1 MFGIG
6 GQELFFILLLAL
18 LLLGP
23 SKLPE
28 IMKTLGKAMG
38 EFQRATNDLKKE
50 IDIAAQE
57 KPAKPAPEGAPAERS
72 SDGAT
77 NTEQGESAPHKET
90 DLEDRTTHHAEEM
103 KG

>member
-23 SKLPE
+23 GKLPE
-28 IMKTLGKAMG
+28 IMKTIGKAMG
-38 EFQRATNDLKKE
+38 EFQRASNDLKRE
-50 IDIAAQE
+50 IDIASQE
-57 KPAKPAPEGAPAERS
+57 KPVKPSPEPPPAEKA
-72 SDGAT
+72 SDGQQNPGREEPEPDSENA
-77 NTEQGESAPHKET
+77 SADEPERHP
-90 DLEDRTTHHAEEM
+90 DEM

>member
-6 GQELFFILLLAL
+6 GQELFFIILLAL
-18 LLLGP
+18 ILLGP

-38 EFQRATNDLKKE
+38 EFQRASNDLKKE
-50 IDIAAQE
+50 IDIASQE
-57 KPAKPAPEGAPAERS
+57 KPAKPAPEPAPAEKVPDRQENLS
-72 SDGAT
+72 
-77 NTEQGESAPHKET
+77 EHGESTNEK
-90 DLEDRTTHHAEEM
+90 TTLADQPDGNPDEM